1 VELKLGET
9 IITAFVAKLVEGM
22 PARIAAINEQY
33 GDIEIRPPV
42 AYFTGRK
49 KDLPETPAVFVMEG
63 RGQFI
68 DLGAHSMTYQP
79 EILVSVIES
88 DSDMDALSRRLQR
101 QARAILEVLWDDDP
115 KEAAEFEGGR
125 VTHIRPLRTQPGVVF
140 DPESETKW
148 RGFYTIVFRAKQEEL

>member
-33 GDIEIRPPV
+33 GDIEI
-42 AYFTGRK
+42 
-49 KDLPETPAVFVMEG
+49 LPETPAVFVMEG

-79 EILVSVIES
+79 EILVSIVES